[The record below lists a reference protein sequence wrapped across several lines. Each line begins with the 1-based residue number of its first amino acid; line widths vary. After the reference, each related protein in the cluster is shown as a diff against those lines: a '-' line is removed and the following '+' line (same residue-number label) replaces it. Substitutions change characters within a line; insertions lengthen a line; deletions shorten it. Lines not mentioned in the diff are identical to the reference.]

1 MKRRRLSLRASKRN
15 FKRTANKIHA
25 KNLYKYVARGGY
37 RL

>member
-1 MKRRRLSLRASKRN
+1 MRKRLSLRASRKN
-15 FKRTANKIHA
+15 FKRTARKIHA